1 MQLGE
6 TVNLFSRKGRK
17 FVTVFL
23 AEGNTKD
30 ANGVGLADSY
40 LEEFGRQM
48 VADRIGH
55 TALAYPT
62 AGHPKWKNAPL
73 SLVQSGNTTAI
84 ASFYKRQAE
93 DNRIGTYISTF
104 VKKIPE
110 TGKRR
115 LLGTFEITDPVY
127 QKMWDEK
134 KFPRWNSTSLYEL
147 ERNREGFITKAIPI
161 DNCSVNDPHYG
172 IQRAGIYHVCDG
184 DKAEECISQA
194 QQIIIKQSGGICSL
208 CKNSS
213 AQLFTEFFNAN
224 NPLIELQEILQ
235 SGDLTEE
242 SSNPS
247 TTDVTNNQSAA
258 EGEKTLPDTTQTKV
272 VVEENKEGKEV
283 TNKEK
288 QSQQEGE
295 ERDWKAY
302 AKELEQTL
310 MSSKKDVDEN
320 YVSKKEF
327 AKLTKELRL
336 NKINAAL
343 GNLRKQLP
351 TLFKDDDDFASKVAV
366 FNNLKMTDDEVLE
379 HIART
384 NEMYLP
390 IIKENKKLSQSG
402 NLTPYGI
409 DVDSITNNL
418 KSSGQQDDNNKQK
431 VITVG
436 DL

>member
-6 TVNLFSRKGRK
+6 TVNLFTRKGRK

-40 LEEFGRQM
+40 LEEFGKQM
-48 VADRIGH
+48 IADRIGH

-62 AGHPKWKNAPL
+62 AGHPKWQNAPP
-73 SLVQSGNTTAI
+73 SLVQSGNSTAI
-84 ASFYKRQAE
+84 ASWYKRQAQ

-115 LLGTFEITDPVY
+115 LLGTFEIDDPLY
-127 QKMWDEK
+127 QKMWDQK
-134 KFPRWNSTSLYEL
+134 KFPRWNSTSIYEL
-147 ERNREGFITKAIPI
+147 ERNKEGFITKAIPI

-172 IQRAGIYHVCDG
+172 IQRAGIYHVCEG
-184 DKAEECISQA
+184 DKAGCVTEA
-194 QQIIIKQSGGICSL
+194 QQVLIQQSGGICSL

-213 AQLFTEFFNAN
+213 AKLFTEFYDPN
-224 NPLIELQEILQ
+224 NPLIELAEILQ

-242 SSNPS
+242 SSNP
-247 TTDVTNNQSAA
+247 TAVTNNTNATA
-258 EGEKTLPDTTQTKV
+258 EGEKTLPDTTQTKL
-272 VVEENKEGKEV
+272 VEENKVEGKEEV
-283 TNKEK
+283 KEK
-288 QSQQEGE
+288 SQEQQGE

-327 AKLTKELRL
+327 SKLTKELRL

-351 TLFKDDDDFASKVAV
+351 TMFKDEDDFANKVAH

-409 DVDSITNNL
+409 DVDSITSNL
-418 KSSGQQDDNNKQK
+418 KSSGTKEGDNKQK

>member
-84 ASFYKRQAE
+84 ASFYKKQAE

-104 VKKIPE
+104 VKNIPE
-110 TGKRR
+110 LGKRR
-115 LLGTFEITDPVY
+115 LLGTFEINDPVY

-134 KFPRWNSTSLYEL
+134 KFPRWNSTSIYEL
-147 ERNREGFITKAIPI
+147 ERNQEGFITKAIPI

-184 DKAEECISQA
+184 DKAEDCISEA
-194 QQIIIKQSGGICSL
+194 QQILIKQSGGICSL

-242 SSNPS
+242 SSNPTA
-247 TTDVTNNQSAA
+247 TTGIITAAA

-272 VVEENKEGKEV
+272 VVEENKEGKEEV
-283 TNKEK
+283 KEK
-288 QSQQEGE
+288 SQEGGE

-310 MSSKKDVDEN
+310 MSSKKDIDEN

-327 AKLTKELRL
+327 SKLTKELRL

-351 TLFKDDDDFASKVAV
+351 AMFKDDDDFANKVSV

-409 DVDSITNNL
+409 DVESITHNL
-418 KSSGQQDDNNKQK
+418 KSSGQEDGNNKQK